1 MIWYPKIP
9 YFQKLK
15 YWLFRTNTAPQSDAV
30 SYSDIR
36 SEYGSSDN
44 TNDLVAYFSRV
55 LERRDMVNL
64 LEEQEEQEEEETQ
77 EEDDREDPALAAK
90 CH

>member
-1 MIWYPKIP
+1 M
-9 YFQKLK
+9 
-15 YWLFRTNTAPQSDAV
+15 
-30 SYSDIR
+30 
-36 SEYGSSDN
+36 
-44 TNDLVAYFSRV
+44 VAYFSRV